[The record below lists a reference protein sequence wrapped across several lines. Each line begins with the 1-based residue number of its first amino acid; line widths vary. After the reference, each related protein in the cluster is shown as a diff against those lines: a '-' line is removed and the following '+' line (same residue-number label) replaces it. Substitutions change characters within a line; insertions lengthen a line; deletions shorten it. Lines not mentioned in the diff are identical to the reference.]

1 MKGVYPNGSMEMG
14 PHSGVQRPPS
24 LSPAGIRSTILC
36 NITTPSFPHRYQQK
50 KTATIICIVFCQLPP
65 QMFWICEMLCILP
78 AQENHHASFCNFQP
92 RGPCFWPT
100 SGRHNAWIYTLICQH
115 VICHPTLPGDGLKL
129 KWNLS
134 RPLIPTGVLA
144 GHALT
149 TQCLYIQTTRGTNI

>member
-50 KTATIICIVFCQLPP
+50 KTATIICIVFCQFPP
-65 QMFWICEMLCILP
+65 HMFWICEMLCILL
-78 AQENHHASFCNFQP
+78 AQENLHWSFCNFQP
-92 RGPCFWPT
+92 RGPYFWT
-100 SGRHNAWIYTLICQH
+100 ASGRRNAWIYTLICQH
-115 VICHPTLPGDGLKL
+115 VIWHPTLPGDGLKL